1 MVAFQNNSNVQ
12 GAALVNTSALAIVVK
27 TEPEVPVSLTD
38 KDQAEL
44 LHLQGRARGVE
55 ARESRAVKG
64 RALLLR
70 GQYRFICKHGAI
82 SLTHYAKGIGFEYEA
97 TSLVYH
103 VSAQLVLNKN
113 VSSAPEADK
122 EAVRN
127 EASQLARAIAAME
140 QLHNAHNGLSDDAF
154 VTWYESMKHIS
165 GLAQKYLETKRVEK
179 KAAAKPS
186 LGEANATAEK
196 TPAEQVDEMFDT
208 LGTVEIDALAGI
220 SSGQEGLFA
229 YRNEGGKLRLI
240 PLTANKATI
249 ISLAGFAPCPLAE
262 MPADLRFYR
271 ELLMT
276 GAAFV
281 PDELS
286 DIPIDDVPEGDVAND
301 SYDMLPA
308 YAMYLVER
316 DRFSIA
322 HARRDDGLILEVVPS
337 IDPGYSMKGECF
349 IDNLTRRRLAER
361 LLGEANAAQFGL
373 APVDG
378 FAAPLTIAGQTKKL
392 TFTGKADGKAVNLI
406 IKPRRMGAIWTYRV
420 APAFLP
426 VASAMMSPET
436 VTGFDDAFM
445 KVLLKKQKDRPV
457 AVTIGRGRI
466 SFANDKA
473 AAAPF
478 DAEVQGSTKV
488 QVMLY
493 DLRRAMVGLLGL
505 SRQGGLMWRADPNGL
520 LLIEAATD
528 VATYRAFIQTLEP
541 NRDQPT
547 RSRTLR
553 ERVESLPQPEA
564 PATVA
569 EAA

>member
-1 MVAFQNNSNVQ
+1 MVGFQNNSNTQ
-12 GAALVNTSALAIVVK
+12 DELRACTSVLAIAAAAD
-27 TEPEVPVSLTD
+27 PEVPVSLTD
-38 KDQAEL
+38 TDQAEL
-44 LHLQGRARGVE
+44 LRLQGRVRGVE
-55 ARESRAVKG
+55 AREGRAVKG

-70 GQYRFICKHGAI
+70 QQYRFIRKHGAI
-82 SLTHYAKGIGFEYEA
+82 SLTHHARNNGFEYEA

-103 VSAQLVLNKN
+103 VSAQLLLNKN
-113 VSSAPEADK
+113 VSAAPDADK

-140 QLHNAHNGLSDDAF
+140 QLHHAHNDLADDEF
-154 VTWYESMKHIS
+154 VTWYQSMGHIS
-165 GLAQKYLETKRVEK
+165 GLAQKYLEAKRTEK
-179 KAAAKPS
+179 KAS
-186 LGEANATAEK
+186 MISNMEEAERGAEK

-208 LGTVEIDALAGI
+208 FGTVEIDALAGI
-220 SSGQEGLFA
+220 PSGQEGLFA
-229 YRNEGGKLRLI
+229 YRNEGGRLRLI
-240 PLTANKATI
+240 PLTASKDTI
-249 ISLAGFAPCPLAE
+249 IGLAGFAACPLAG
-262 MPADLRFYR
+262 MPVDLRFYR
-271 ELLMT
+271 ELFMA

-286 DIPIDDVPEGDVAND
+286 NVPIEEVPEGDVPNQ

-337 IDPGYSMKGECF
+337 IDVGYSMKGDCF

-361 LLGEANAAQFGL
+361 LLGEANAAQFGS

-378 FAAPLTIAGQTKKL
+378 FAAPLKIAGQTKTL
-392 TFTGKADGKAVNLI
+392 TFTGKTDGKAVNLI
-406 IKPRRMGAIWTYRV
+406 IKPRRIGAIWTFRV
-420 APAFLP
+420 ARAFSP
-426 VASAMMSPET
+426 VSSAMMSPAT
-436 VTGFDDAFM
+436 VLAFDDAFM

-457 AVTIGRGRI
+457 TVTIGRGKI
-466 SFANDKA
+466 SLANDRA
-473 AAAPF
+473 AALPF
-478 DAEVQGSTKV
+478 EAVVQGSAKV

-505 SRQGGLMWRADPNGL
+505 SRQGGLTWSVDPNGL
-520 LLIEAATD
+520 LMVEAATD
-528 VATYRAFIQTLEP
+528 LATYRAFIQTLEP

-553 ERVESLPQPEA
+553 ERVESLPQPDA
-564 PATVA
+564 SPAVA
-569 EAA
+569 AAA